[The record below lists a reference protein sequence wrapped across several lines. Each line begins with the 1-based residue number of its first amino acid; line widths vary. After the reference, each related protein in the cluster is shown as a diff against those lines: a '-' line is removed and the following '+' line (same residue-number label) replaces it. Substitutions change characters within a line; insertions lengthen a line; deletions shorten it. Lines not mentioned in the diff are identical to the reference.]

1 LLPPGM
7 RIPDFVPRG
16 LAIHNVYEYA
26 NLASFL
32 PQIYQ
37 EQKGLIP

>member
-1 LLPPGM
+1 LAPP
-7 RIPDFVPRG
+7 G

-37 EQKGLIP
+37 EQKGAIE